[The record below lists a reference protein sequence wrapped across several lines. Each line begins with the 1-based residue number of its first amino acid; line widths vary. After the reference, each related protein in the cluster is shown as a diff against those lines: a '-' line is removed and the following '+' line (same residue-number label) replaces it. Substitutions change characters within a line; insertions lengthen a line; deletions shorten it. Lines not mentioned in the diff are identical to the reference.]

1 MWDIHGLCKVRNA
14 AVLGMSHWRGCSGSA
29 HAHSSEPRYLSP
41 SCPFD
46 TPGVCHPRVSRLHL
60 LIRLPPQL
68 PHTLKTSRAPKTYP
82 SPEAPSGS
90 ADVKTSPYTN
100 LVVIYFR
107 SVASIGQCRSYSIPV
122 DFLFRMSPYFSLD
135 SFPYTPYAT
144 RSALPETNGNIA
156 ARPRQPLHSHQ

>member
-1 MWDIHGLCKVRNA
+1 VGAPGAPTHTDPSQDILA
-14 AVLGMSHWRGCSGSA
+14 P
-29 HAHSSEPRYLSP
+29 HALSIRPGFPLSP
-41 SCPFD
+41 SSP
-46 TPGVCHPRVSRLHL
+46 HP
-60 LIRLPPQL
+60 PTPQL
-68 PHTLKTSRAPKTYP
+68 PHTLKTNRAPKTHP

-90 ADVKTSPYTN
+90 ADVKTSPCTTSSCP
-100 LVVIYFR
+100 IFFR